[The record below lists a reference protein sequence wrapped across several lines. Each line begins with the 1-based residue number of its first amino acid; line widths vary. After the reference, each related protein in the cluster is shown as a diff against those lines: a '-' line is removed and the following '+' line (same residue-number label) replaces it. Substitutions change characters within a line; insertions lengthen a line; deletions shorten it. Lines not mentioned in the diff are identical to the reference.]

1 MPPTPVVAARS
12 VVRSYGERRALD
24 GFTLDIPEGSVFG
37 LLGPNGSGKS
47 TFIAMLAAMDQPD
60 SGTIEVFGDAPS
72 PAARG
77 RIGTV
82 FQENASDPLMSATE
96 YLRFAAR
103 LFSVGSDG
111 RAGRIS
117 QLLER
122 FGLTDRAREPIGQLS
137 GGMRRRLEAA
147 RALLHEPALLLLDEP
162 TTGVDPDERKALWET
177 ILAMREGRT
186 ILLATNDLPEADSVC
201 DQVAF
206 IQDGRVIATG
216 SPAELK
222 RGLRRDAI
230 QVTWPEASSEDIAAI
245 ERLPGAGE
253 VTADG
258 DTLLVLADNASEVV
272 PAIFQVGGNAIRGV
286 RIEPATLADAYFRHV
301 RSRAR
306 VAV

>member
-1 MPPTPVVAARS
+1 MSPPVIAARS
-12 VVRSYGERRALD
+12 VVRSYGVRRALD
-24 GFTLDIPEGSVFG
+24 GFTLDVPEGSVFG

-47 TFIAMLAAMDQPD
+47 TFIAMLAAMEQPD
-60 SGTIEVFGDAPS
+60 SGTVEVFGDAPS
-72 PAARG
+72 REARG

-96 YLRFAAR
+96 YLQFAAR
-103 LFSVGSDG
+103 LFGVPAVARGE
-111 RAGRIS
+111 RIPR
-117 QLLER
+117 LLER
-122 FGLTDRAREPIGQLS
+122 FGLGERAREPIGQLS

-162 TTGVDPDERKALWET
+162 TTGVDPDERRALWET

-206 IQDGRVIATG
+206 IQDGRVIAMG
-216 SPAELK
+216 SPADLK
-222 RGLRRDAI
+222 RGLRREAI
-230 QVTWPEASSEDIAAI
+230 QVTWPGVAPEDIAAI
-245 ERLPGAGE
+245 ERLPGTGE
-253 VTADG
+253 VTTDG
-258 DTLLVLADNASEVV
+258 DTLLVTADDASVTV

-301 RSRAR
+301 RSRTR
-306 VAV
+306 VSA